1 MNRRI
6 RSYVA
11 IVTCVATFVTGCTPS
26 KPIYLF
32 DDKDMSHYKGLATE
46 IEYPDAEGDRIDDVA
61 NAKDPLTL
69 NNPEV
74 REIWDVSLEEAMR
87 TSLANSKVLRNLGG
101 LLFTPGLPASNQ
113 TIAPTGV
120 LLQTQGQNQNGQ
132 SLGTGQTS
140 QTIYNPSIQE
150 TSTSGGVEAA
160 LSQFDAYVDSQMY
173 WQRNDFPQNQIFS
186 GFQPTIFRQNFAQ
199 QNAEIGKVTATGD
212 RVFMRE
218 LTNYN
223 ANNSAANIYHQ
234 AYTPAIEMELRHP
247 LLQGSGVEFNRIAG
261 PNSNTG
267 LFAGQGVTGPLQNP
281 NFLPGT
287 FNGVVLARINVDIAL
302 ADFEAG
308 VRNMVSDV
316 ERAYWDLYY
325 NYRNL
330 NAVQAGRDSA
340 LQTWRKVHALFITGT
355 KGGEAEKE
363 AQAREQYFLFR
374 AQVENT
380 LGLLYTAES
389 RLRYMMGLSPT
400 DGRLIR
406 PSDDPTTAEVRFDWN
421 NVLSE
426 GLTRSVELRRQ
437 RWVVKQN
444 ELKLIASRNYLMPRL
459 DFQALYHWGGFGND
473 LVNYNGVSYDPNTRL
488 PNSGGFNTLFGGNHY
503 QNWQL
508 GFNFTMPVGFRL
520 AMSGVRNAELILAQ
534 SRAFLQDQ
542 ELELSH
548 VLTNSIRDLDR
559 NYQVSRTTFNR
570 RVAAAAQVEAVRA
583 GYEVGTATLDMLLD
597 AQRRLADA
605 EIAYYRA
612 LVDYNVAI
620 LQVHYR
626 KNSLLEYD
634 GIHLAEGPWPAKA
647 YFDARKRARER
658 DGAHFINYGF
668 TRPDVLTRGRMP
680 QYMDQPGQAFESKAS
695 SATAAGVSGHG
706 EPMPN
711 DSSSDAPNDS
721 PGASSANEPV
731 SLPSPDGMDGAAGQV
746 DELPSP
752 SDLTPTPAEP
762 SDGATE
768 PSGGSSSL
776 DAPEPPEPGDTAN
789 VPFQRNRWQAAGEQ
803 HSEADE
809 TPWTASNHVLRSP
822 SLESSAAEDPNA
834 RGAPPNVPSAVQ
846 LVPADGGWRSRGKL
860 R

>member
-1 MNRRI
+1 MSHRF

-11 IVTCVATFVTGCTPS
+11 IVTCLATLVSGCTPS
-26 KPIYLF
+26 KPVYLF
-32 DDKDMSHYKGLATE
+32 DDKDMSHYKGMATD
-46 IEYPDAEGDRIDDVA
+46 IEYPDVEGDRIADVA
-61 NAKDPLTL
+61 KAKAPLTMA
-69 NNPEV
+69 NPD
-74 REIWDVSLEEAMR
+74 IKGMWDISLQEAIR
-87 TSLANSKVLRNLGG
+87 TCLANSKVLRNLGG

-150 TSTSGGVEAA
+150 TNTSNGVEAA
-160 LSQFDAYVDSQMY
+160 LSQFDAFLDSQMY
-173 WQRNDFPQNQIFS
+173 WQHNAIPQNTILS
-186 GFQPTIFRQNFAQ
+186 GFAPNVFVQNLAQ
-199 QNAEIGKVTATGD
+199 QASEIGKVTATGD
-212 RVFMRE
+212 RVFLRE
-218 LTNYN
+218 NINYN
-223 ANNSAANIYHQ
+223 ANNNPSNVYHQ
-234 AYTPAIEMELRHP
+234 AFLNYFETEFRHP
-247 LLQGSGVEFNRIAG
+247 ILQGAGVEFNRIAG
-261 PNSNTG
+261 PNSNNG
-267 LFAGQGVTGPLQNP
+267 LFGSTNPANIASQSNQNP
-281 NFLPGT
+281 NFIPGT
-287 FNGVVLARINVDIAL
+287 FNGVMLARINVDIAL

-330 NAVQAGRDSA
+330 NAVMAGRDSA
-340 LQTWRKVHALFITGT
+340 LQTWRKVHALWLTGT

-389 RLRYMMGLSPT
+389 RLRYMMGLAPT

-421 NVLSE
+421 DVLTE

-444 ELKLIASRNYLMPRL
+444 ELKLIASKNYLMPRL
-459 DFQALYHWGGFGND
+459 DVQASYRWYGFGND
-473 LVNYNGVSYDPNTRL
+473 LANYNGIAYNPASPVPNT
-488 PNSGGFNTLFGGNHY
+488 GAFNTLWNGQF
-503 QNWQL
+503 QTWQTGL
-508 GFNFTMPVGFRL
+508 TFTMPIGFRL

-570 RVAAAAQVEAVRA
+570 RVAAEAQVSAVKA
-583 GYEVGTATLDMLLD
+583 AYEVGTATLDMLLD

-658 DGAHFINYGF
+658 DSAHFINYGF
-668 TRPDVLTRGRMP
+668 TRPDVLSRGPMP
-680 QYMDQPGQAFESKAS
+680 QTMNQEGQPFSERKEETTSPFDPNQVQNEAEPLPGES
-695 SATAAGVSGHG
+695 
-706 EPMPN
+706 P
-711 DSSSDAPNDS
+711 
-721 PGASSANEPV
+721 ANKPAI
-731 SLPSPDGMDGAAGQV
+731 LPPPDGMDA
-746 DELPSP
+746 DEPLP
-752 SDLTPTPAEP
+752 DVTPTPADSAALPIGDDAPESV
-762 SDGATE
+762 SDEA
-768 PSGGSSSL
+768 SL
-776 DAPEPPEPGDTAN
+776 DAPEPPEPSQ
-789 VPFQRNRWQAAGEQ
+789 PAG
-803 HSEADE
+803 
-809 TPWTASNHVLRSP
+809 T
-822 SLESSAAEDPNA
+822 SS
-834 RGAPPNVPSAVQ
+834 VQ
-846 LVPADGGWRSRGKL
+846 LVPADGGWRRKL

>member
-1 MNRRI
+1 MNHRFRCH
-6 RSYVA
+6 VA
-11 IVTCVATFVTGCTPS
+11 IVTIASVLAGGCSPS

-32 DDKDMSHYKGLATE
+32 DDKDMSHYKGMATE
-46 IEYPDAEGDRIDDVA
+46 IEYPDVESDRIDDVA

-69 NNPEV
+69 SNPEV
-74 REIWDVSLEEAMR
+74 KEIWEVSLQEAMR
-87 TSLANSKVLRNLGG
+87 TALANSKVLRNLGG

-120 LLQTQGQNQNGQ
+120 LLQTQGQNLNGQ

-140 QTIYNPSIQE
+140 QTIYNPAMQE
-150 TSTSGGVEAA
+150 TNTANGVEAA
-160 LSQFDAYVDSQMY
+160 LSQFDAFLDSQMY
-173 WQRNDFPQNQIFS
+173 WQHNNFPQNLHFQT
-186 GFQPTIFRQNFAQ
+186 FQPIVFDQHYAQ
-199 QNAEIGKVTATGD
+199 QNLEIGKVTATGD

-223 ANNSAANIYHQ
+223 ANNSGNNIYHQ
-234 AYTPAIEMELRHP
+234 AYTPALEMEFRHP
-247 LLQGSGVEFNRIAG
+247 ILQGAGVEFNRIAG
-261 PNSNTG
+261 PNSNNG
-267 LFAGQGVTGPLQNP
+267 LFAGQGINGPVLNA
-281 NFLPGT
+281 NSLPGT

-340 LQTWRKVHALFITGT
+340 LQTWRKVHALYEQGA
-355 KGGEAEKE
+355 KGGEAERE

-389 RLRYMMGLSPT
+389 RLRYMMGLAPT

-406 PSDDPTTAEVRFDWN
+406 PSDEPTTAEVRFNWGD
-421 NVLSE
+421 VLTE

-444 ELKLIASRNYLMPRL
+444 EMKLIASRNYLMPRL
-459 DFQALYHWGGFGND
+459 DAQALYHWGGFGND
-473 LVNYNGVSYDPNTRL
+473 LVNYNGVAFDPNNPL
-488 PNSGGFNTLFGGNHY
+488 PNSGGFNTLFGGKY

-508 GFNFTMPVGFRL
+508 GLNFTMPIGFRL
-520 AMSGVRNAELILAQ
+520 AMSGVRNAELVLAQ

-570 RVAAAAQVEAVRA
+570 RVAAAKQVEAVKA
-583 GYEVGTATLDMLLD
+583 TYDMGTATLDMLLD

-612 LVDYNVAI
+612 LIDYNVAI

-626 KNSLLEYD
+626 KNSLLEYN
-634 GIHLAEGPWPAKA
+634 GIYLAEGPWPAKA

-658 DGAHFINYGF
+658 DAAHFINYGY
-668 TRPDVLTRGRMP
+668 TRPNVLSRGQMP
-680 QYMDQPGQAFESKAS
+680 QYMDQPGQPF
-695 SATAAGVSGHG
+695 AAEARSV
-706 EPMPN
+706 N
-711 DSSSDAPNDS
+711 DSAEPPKEPEDTAEPT
-721 PGASSANEPV
+721 ANEPA
-731 SLPSPDGMDGAAGQV
+731 SLPLEGMEPDMDTLPSPGDAAPPRNQDDGSDAQTDGSAGL
-746 DELPSP
+746 E
-752 SDLTPTPAEP
+752 
-762 SDGATE
+762 
-768 PSGGSSSL
+768 
-776 DAPEPPEPGDTAN
+776 APEPPEARNSLEQGVSQFSDDTTPPANGDLSDAE
-789 VPFQRNRWQAAGEQ
+789 RSRGERT
-803 HSEADE
+803 S
-809 TPWTASNHVLRSP
+809 TASAQATI
-822 SLESSAAEDPNA
+822 E
-834 RGAPPNVPSAVQ
+834 
-846 LVPADGGWRSRGKL
+846 LVPADGGWRSGRK
-860 R
+860 RH

>member
-1 MNRRI
+1 MNRRL
-6 RSYVA
+6 REHVA
-11 IVTCVATFVTGCTPS
+11 IVTCIATLATGCTPS
-26 KPIYLF
+26 KPVYLF
-32 DDKDMSHYKGLATE
+32 DDKDMSHYKGMATE
-46 IEYPDAEGDRIDDVA
+46 IEYPDVETDRIDDVA

-69 NNPEV
+69 SNPEV

-87 TSLANSKVLRNLGG
+87 TALANSKVLRNLGG

-120 LLQTQGQNQNGQ
+120 LLQTQGQSSGA

-140 QTIYNPSIQE
+140 QTIYNPAMQE
-150 TSTSGGVEAA
+150 TNTANGVEAA
-160 LSQFDAYVDSQMY
+160 LSEFDAYIDSQIY
-173 WQRNDFPQNQIFS
+173 WQHNNFPQNQHFT
-186 GFQPTIFRQNFAQ
+186 GFQPIVFEQNFAQ

-212 RVFMRE
+212 RMFMRE

-234 AYTPAIEMELRHP
+234 AYQPAVEMEFRHP

-261 PNSNTG
+261 PNSNVG
-267 LFAGQGVTGPLQNP
+267 LFAGQATSGPVLNP
-281 NFLPGT
+281 NSLPGT
-287 FNGVVLARINVDIAL
+287 FNGVVLARLNVDITL

-308 VRNMVSDV
+308 VRNMTSDV

-340 LQTWRKVHALFITGT
+340 LQTWRKVHALYRTGT

-389 RLRYMMGLSPT
+389 RLRYMMGLAPT

-406 PSDDPTTAEVRFDWN
+406 PSDDPTTAEVRFNWN
-421 NVLSE
+421 DVLAE

-437 RWVVKQN
+437 RFVVKQN

-459 DFQALYHWGGFGND
+459 DLQALYHWGGFGND
-473 LVNYNGVSYDPNTRL
+473 LVNYNGTAFNPANPL
-488 PNSGGFNTLFGGNHY
+488 PNSGAWNTLWNGNY
-503 QNWQL
+503 QNWQVGL
-508 GFNFTMPVGFRL
+508 NFTMPIGFRL
-520 AMSGVRNAELILAQ
+520 AMSGVRNAELVLAQ

-548 VLTNSIRDLDR
+548 VLTNAIRDLDR

-570 RVAAAAQVEAVRA
+570 RVAAAKQVEAVKA
-583 GYEVGTATLDMLLD
+583 SYDVGTATLDMLLD

-612 LVDYNVAI
+612 LIDYNVAI

-626 KNSLLEYD
+626 KNSLLEYN
-634 GIHLAEGPWPAKA
+634 GIYLAEGPWPAKA

-658 DGAHFINYGF
+658 DAAHFINYGF
-668 TRPDVLTRGRMP
+668 TRPDVMSRGPMP
-680 QYMDQPGQAFESKAS
+680 QMMNQPGQAFGSETTSP
-695 SATAAGVSGHG
+695 AAGPGDEG
-706 EPMPN
+706 E
-711 DSSSDAPNDS
+711 
-721 PGASSANEPV
+721 
-731 SLPSPDGMDGAAGQV
+731 SPDGAPGEQPADLPMPSMDNGQP
-746 DELPSP
+746 EEASP
-752 SDLTPTPAEP
+752 SDGDSLPEPGAQGAAEP
-762 SDGATE
+762 SDSA
-768 PSGGSSSL
+768 P
-776 DAPEPPEPGDTAN
+776 DADVPEPPEPSG
-789 VPFQRNRWQAAGEQ
+789 AAMKGSPAENNA
-803 HSEADE
+803 EEDE
-809 TPWTASNHVLRSP
+809 TPQ
-822 SLESSAAEDPNA
+822 
-834 RGAPPNVPSAVQ
+834 VPSTVQ
-846 LVPADGGWRSRGKL
+846 LVPADGGWRSGRKL

>member
-1 MNRRI
+1 MNRRL

-11 IVTCVATFVTGCTPS
+11 IVTCAATLGTGCTPS
-26 KPIYLF
+26 KPVYLF
-32 DDKDMSHYKGLATE
+32 DDKDMSHYNGLATQLD
-46 IEYPDAEGDRIDDVA
+46 YPDVETDRIDDVA
-61 NAKDPLTL
+61 KAKDPLTL
-69 NNPEV
+69 SNPEV
-74 REIWDVSLEEAMR
+74 HEIWDVSLEQAMR
-87 TSLANSKVLRNLGG
+87 TALANSKVLRNLGG

-120 LLQTQGQNQNGQ
+120 LLQTQGQNLNGQ
-132 SLGTGQTS
+132 SLGTAQTS
-140 QTIYNPSIQE
+140 QTIYNPAMQE
-150 TSTSGGVEAA
+150 TNTANGVEAA
-160 LSQFDAYVDSQMY
+160 LSQFDAFIDSQMY
-173 WQRNDFPQNQIFS
+173 WQSNNFPQNQHFT
-186 GFQPTIFRQNFAQ
+186 GFQPTVFEQDFAQ
-199 QNAEIGKVTATGD
+199 QQAEIGKVTATGS

-218 LTNYN
+218 HVNYN
-223 ANNSAANIYHQ
+223 ANNSLANQYHS
-234 AYTPAIEMELRHP
+234 AFSNDIEAEFRHP

-261 PNSNTG
+261 PNSNNG
-267 LFAGQGVTGPLQNP
+267 LFAGQGVNGPVLNA
-281 NFLPGT
+281 NSLPGT
-287 FNGVVLARINVDIAL
+287 FNGVILARLNVDIAL

-308 VRNMVSDV
+308 VRAMVSDV

-340 LQTWRKVHALFITGT
+340 LQTWRKVHALFVTGT

-389 RLRYMMGLSPT
+389 RLRYMMGLAPT

-406 PSDDPTTAEVRFDWN
+406 PSDDPTTAEVRFDWTS
-421 NVLSE
+421 VLTE

-459 DFQALYHWGGFGND
+459 DAQALYRWRGFGD
-473 LVNYNGVSYDPNTRL
+473 QLVNYNGLAYDPNNAL
-488 PNSGGFNTLFGGNHY
+488 PGTGAYNTLFGGKY
-503 QNWQL
+503 QEWQL
-508 GFNFTMPVGFRL
+508 GLNFTMPIGFRL
-520 AMSGVRNAELILAQ
+520 AMSGVRNAELVLAQ

-570 RVAAAAQVEAVRA
+570 RVAAAKQVEAVKA
-583 GYEVGTATLDMLLD
+583 SYDVGTATLDMLLD

-626 KNSLLEYD
+626 KNSLLEYN

-647 YFDARKRARER
+647 YFDARKRAKER
-658 DGAHFINYGF
+658 DAAHFINYGY
-668 TRPDVLTRGRMP
+668 TRPNVLSRGKMP
-680 QYMDQPGQAFESKAS
+680 QTMNQPGEYFESKAS
-695 SATAAGVSGHG
+695 SAAAAGVEGQG
-706 EPMPN
+706 EP
-711 DSSSDAPNDS
+711 
-721 PGASSANEPV
+721 EPV
-731 SLPSPDGMDGAAGQV
+731 EATDKEAGLPPLDGGDGGLEPT

-752 SDLTPTPAEP
+752 GDANPMPPAEG
-762 SDGATE
+762 DGASE
-768 PSGGSSSL
+768 PSNDSVESE
-776 DAPEPPEPGDTAN
+776 APEPPEPGTAGIEASDN
-789 VPFQRNRWQAAGEQ
+789 GRQTAGDGTPTSPRGPRSAPVEP
-803 HSEADE
+803 SVEEASDDA
-809 TPWTASNHVLRSP
+809 TSGP
-822 SLESSAAEDPNA
+822 PNA
-834 RGAPPNVPSAVQ
+834 RSVE
-846 LVPADGGWRSRGKL
+846 LVPADGGWRSGRK
-860 R
+860 RR